1 MTSKKNVM
9 AKEGR
14 LKKKEKK
21 KALNAITNKG
31 EKPTSDRLL
40 EGGTA
45 MGKQPLVK
53 MAGAR
58 INQSVTKSKRKKMN
72 KKRKGEVASVILKA
86 QGQINTTQEQEQ
98 EKTVATAT
106 VKAKNTEKGAEAGM
120 KIMS

>member
-14 LKKKEKK
+14 QKKKEKK

-31 EKPTSDRLL
+31 EKPTSDKLL
-40 EGGTA
+40 EGGTS

-53 MAGAR
+53 TAGTR
-58 INQSVTKSKRKKMN
+58 IKQSVTKSKRKKMN
-72 KKRKGEVASVILKA
+72 KKRKGEVASVLLKA
-86 QGQINTTQEQEQ
+86 QAQTNTTQEQEQ
-98 EKTVATAT
+98 EKTAATAKT
-106 VKAKNTEKGAEAGM
+106 KKTEKGAEAGM